1 MVTGGAEGPSFVTT
15 AAMRGG
21 GINGAHL
28 SMIEQ
33 QTVQSAAQ
41 ASDAPD
47 DWSMKVLEY
56 AVSLIAVL
64 AAALLAVASH

>member
-1 MVTGGAEGPSFVTT
+1 
-15 AAMRGG
+15 
-21 GINGAHL
+21 
-28 SMIEQ
+28 MIEQ

-47 DWSMKVLEY
+47 DRSMKVLEY